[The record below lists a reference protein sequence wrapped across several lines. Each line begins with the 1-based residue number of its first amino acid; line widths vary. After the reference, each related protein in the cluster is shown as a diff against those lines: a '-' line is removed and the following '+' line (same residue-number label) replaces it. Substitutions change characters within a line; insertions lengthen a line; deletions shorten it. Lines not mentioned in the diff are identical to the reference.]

1 MPILEAEQKTAARK
15 KGRKGMKKRKSRDE
29 SESSSSSE
37 LDDGSVIERRE
48 LHDEIRVEMS

>member
-1 MPILEAEQKTAARK
+1 MPILEAEQKTATRK
-15 KGRKGMKKRKSRDE
+15 KGRKGMKRKSRDE